1 MCIRDRCGSDHHP
14 AVADY
19 QALSENNSVGNEH
32 QQRLKQLTAEL
43 EQLELQGKSLSAE
56 QERLKD
62 KLNIINENKSTKLQ
76 EQQQLTTQWLTLREQ
91 LKIELELSAFE
102 QINADMQARK
112 QHFEALNNANNQLQK
127 LKQTTQQQTELVLGL
142 DKQLVN
148 LTNLSQNKTVQL
160 NQLHQQAEQNK
171 QNLQSQLAK
180 IASTYQKLSKLMQ
193 DNQTILP
200 DIFNVY
206 QNDEAAGSEVAT
218 NEFSDVLP
226 LQNAWLSELEQ
237 QGQAYQ
243 TALNGVATEN
253 EQLQQIQ
260 QQLAIA
266 HSKIEQLS
274 LTEQAIKDEL
284 MLIEKQQDETR
295 LQRKTLFG
303 EQDTQQAR
311 KQLKQQQQTQEQLLV
326 QLQNNLSDQKSLQQN
341 IAGKLNANL
350 AAISRLLP
358 QQQVAIETWQNQLAQ
373 SDFATEADFKA
384 ALLTQE
390 QRLNLKSLQQ
400 EITQKTQQ
408 AKAQL
413 TQVQQQLSQLEQ
425 DKVKLQIQTKALVE
439 STHVDAD
446 NDTGNNAG
454 NINNDERL
462 NDLMFTQSLV
472 LEKDLDVTEFDHK
485 AAICAETLKQLQI
498 RQGQLSQQISQDIQ
512 QRDEQ
517 KSLLDEITKQQIA
530 LDDLSHLNG
539 LIGAA
544 DGARFRRFAQGL
556 TLSHLVYLAN
566 QQLNKL
572 HGRYQLQCQQSENL
586 ALEVLDTWQADSV
599 RDTKTLSGGESFLV
613 SLALALALSD
623 LVSAKTSIDSLFLD
637 EGFGT
642 LDNDTLEIALSA
654 LDSLNAS
661 GKMIGV
667 ISHVDAL
674 KKRIDVQIEVKKQ
687 NGLGVS
693 ELAECYRYHGN

>member
-1 MCIRDRCGSDHHP
+1 
-14 AVADY
+14 
-19 QALSENNSVGNEH
+19 
-32 QQRLKQLTAEL
+32 LKQLTAEL